1 MTLEELFS
9 YSKAKIRGSDDLANS
24 FRDLFA
30 QVFGR
35 EPKMCCSFSDYNVLK
50 DYYYSQSNP
59 TKQMLTKYRILYPRE
74 AALAYLK
81 DGKVYRMR
89 ASNATD
95 EFIEE
100 FLKYLNKTRYPN
112 ANKMILPLMEVKQ
125 DKTKPEK
132 ATGEMK
138 SEKPKK
144 KASRTKKK
152 QDDAK

>member
-1 MTLEELFS
+1 MTLGEIFTYRKDEILNSEELVT
-9 YSKAKIRGSDDLANS
+9 S
-24 FRDLFA
+24 FKSLYEQA
-30 QVFGR
+30 FGR
-35 EPKMCCSFSDYNVLK
+35 VLTKICCSFSEYNELRN
-50 DYYYSQSNP
+50 YHFNP
-59 TKQMLTKYRILYPRE
+59 TPKMLTKYRILYPRE